1 MKLKLQ
7 KITLENDGIFSIK
20 LDPEVNFPDT
30 LYKYYY
36 LNKNSIDVI
45 KNNTLH
51 FSHSFNMN
59 DLMDGSFLIWD
70 IEEMVADYMKKNNAL
85 PEEKIKYLR
94 ILIQKFS
101 NEYLKYLG
109 TFCACENYTNDLLWS
124 HYTNE
129 RGFCIQLDTKKIKE
143 SLKNFTSYFFP
154 INYGELRQINLMNY
168 CLKREENGQT
178 FYDANIPIFYSLTNK
193 EEFWEYEKE
202 WRIVVRNKDFREF
215 TNPQI
220 MINEETKN
228 IERENLKLRNIS
240 FSPDI
245 FKRIILSTLFFNNT
259 RFASSEFSNMRVKY
273 NFALTDEKE
282 ILKEFLIILKDRFN
296 QNIFQVDKYLHEGKI
311 MRNIAYQILIL
322 EVNDEFV
329 EIVRR
334 NV

>member
-70 IEEMVADYMKKNNAL
+70 IDEMVADYMKKNNAL

-94 ILIQKFS
+94 IIIQKFS

>member
-1 MKLKLQ
+1 MYAPVSLAIQAEETDKLVD
-7 KITLENDGIFSIK
+7 I
-20 LDPEVNFPDT
+20 
-30 LYKYYY
+30 
-36 LNKNSIDVI
+36 LN
-45 KNNTLH
+45 
-51 FSHSFNMN
+51 
-59 DLMDGSFLIWD
+59 
-70 IEEMVADYMKKNNAL
+70 
-85 PEEKIKYLR
+85 
-94 ILIQKFS
+94 
-101 NEYLKYLG
+101 
-109 TFCACENYTNDLLWS
+109 
-124 HYTNE
+124 
-129 RGFCIQLDTKKIKE
+129 
-143 SLKNFTSYFFP
+143 
-154 INYGELRQINLMNY
+154 
-168 CLKREENGQT
+168 
-178 FYDANIPIFYSLTNK
+178 NK

-202 WRIVVRNKDFREF
+202 WKIVVRNKDFREF